1 MTWRFRHVKRLGL
14 TLFCLSFLAGT
25 AILLT
30 LNPRGLFQWREL
42 NREHD
47 ELMRKNQALEQDNR
61 LLYHEIT
68 RLRNDPK
75 VIEHLAREELGL
87 VREDELIIYF
97 APPEEHKEGNTKQ

>member
-1 MTWRFRHVKRLGL
+1 MAWSFQRVRRVGL
-14 TLFCLSFLAGT
+14 LFSCLSLLAGT

-30 LNPRGLFQWREL
+30 VNPRGLFQWREL
-42 NREHD
+42 YREYN

-61 LLYHEIT
+61 LLYQEVT
-68 RLRNDPK
+68 RLRNDPR

-97 APPEEHKEGNTKQ
+97 APPEENKEGNTK